1 MLWLCLNFEM
11 ANYLQNLKVWTKL
24 FHEINSMKINVG
36 IAVRLV
42 LTLWKLTFGNRE
54 LWSGNQNCEVE
65 IENLELRSL
74 KKEFGIE
81 IWNLYLEKMYF
92 RFNFFKFVQIVNFS
106 SLGDQFRLCKLS
118 FFSRTFVLEI
128 KLVFN
133 KFSGFGNICEKYD
146 YYSITWFVLY
156 TEVLQASF

>member
-1 MLWLCLNFEM
+1 M
-11 ANYLQNLKVWTKL
+11 
-24 FHEINSMKINVG
+24 
-36 IAVRLV
+36 
-42 LTLWKLTFGNRE
+42 
-54 LWSGNQNCEVE
+54 E

-92 RFNFFKFVQIVNFS
+92 RFNFFKFVQNVNFR

-146 YYSITWFVLY
+146 YYSIT
-156 TEVLQASF
+156 